1 MRGSNETG
9 YFHIC
14 TDGNAVPWIFQ
25 DDEDFIAGVN
35 RIAICSLITG
45 VVVVCFILMDNHL
58 HLILYGYVTKCKAFI
73 NNYKRL
79 TGKWIS
85 RKYGISQYLK
95 HLPSEIIPIKT
106 EESLLNTIAY
116 IDRNSIVAGYRY
128 MPREYPWGT
137 ARYMFQDFRCREKIP
152 AVKLSD
158 MTVRAQRSVLKSR
171 VTIPADWEID
181 SKGMI
186 IPKSFV
192 DLSKLEMIFKT
203 PARYSYFLSKKL
215 EGEIEMSMEN
225 SLKTFL
231 PDKELREVTS
241 KIIVSKFGEK
251 AVAELDIR
259 SKLEVAKELRYN
271 YLTTVKQ
278 ISRMLSLSDTLLQ
291 KFI

>member
-1 MRGSNETG
+1 
-9 YFHIC
+9 
-14 TDGNAVPWIFQ
+14 
-25 DDEDFIAGVN
+25 
-35 RIAICSLITG
+35 
-45 VVVVCFILMDNHL
+45 
-58 HLILYGYVTKCKAFI
+58 
-73 NNYKRL
+73 
-79 TGKWIS
+79 
-85 RKYGISQYLK
+85 
-95 HLPSEIIPIKT
+95 
-106 EESLLNTIAY
+106 
-116 IDRNSIVAGYRY
+116 
-128 MPREYPWGT
+128 
-137 ARYMFQDFRCREKIP
+137 
-152 AVKLSD
+152 
-158 MTVRAQRSVLKSR
+158 
-171 VTIPADWEID
+171 
-181 SKGMI
+181 MI

>member
-45 VVVVCFILMDNHL
+45 VLVVCFILMDNHL

-215 EGEIEMSMEN
+215 EGEIEISMEN

-231 PDKELREVTS
+231 PDKELREVTN